1 MLNNLALHCINA
13 TVLHQCG
20 TNSSCV
26 FLTSLDS
33 PRLWLPGREAIRDCS
48 WSAEYRI
55 SAEPAN
61 LRSEVSSVNLES
73 KMATSSAVKS
83 CASKLTKA
91 EKKALRKQT
100 KLIHALRRHNADL
113 ASVSESPTRHL
124 MVGNGGLMCGVD
136 RSQIVSLFQKFGNIE
151 RLLMFPGRSFS
162 FISFQTV
169 SESVRAMETVHGRVL
184 NCPSEFPRPD
194 VTFYLSFLANV
205 PDDVTIE
212 NQVKPAGLVLVE
224 DFVTEAEEEEL
235 IQALG
240 WRVDGSENE
249 IPGTGIT

>member
-1 MLNNLALHCINA
+1 
-13 TVLHQCG
+13 
-20 TNSSCV
+20 
-26 FLTSLDS
+26 
-33 PRLWLPGREAIRDCS
+33 
-48 WSAEYRI
+48 
-55 SAEPAN
+55 
-61 LRSEVSSVNLES
+61 
-73 KMATSSAVKS
+73 MATSSAVKS

-184 NCPSEFPRPD
+184 NCPSEFSRPD

-240 WRVDGSENE
+240 WGVDGSENE
-249 IPGTGIT
+249 IPGTGIYLSFSWHDQSLCDQTKSNLHENHKRQSN

>member
-1 MLNNLALHCINA
+1 MALFSTQMSHS
-13 TVLHQCG
+13 TGSFRVSRSRFG
-20 TNSSCV
+20 
-26 FLTSLDS
+26 FG
-33 PRLWLPGREAIRDCS
+33 WKEIRDSS
-48 WSAEYRI
+48 WSAEYQI
-55 SAEPAN
+55 SVEPAN

-73 KMATSSAVKS
+73 KMATSSAVKY
-83 CASKLTKA
+83 CANKLTKA

-100 KLIHALRRHNADL
+100 KLIHTLRRHNADL

-136 RSQIVSLFQKFGNIE
+136 RNQIVGLFQKFGNID

-169 SESVRAMETVHGRVL
+169 SESVKAMETVHGRVL
-184 NCPSEFPRPD
+184 DCPSEFPRPD
-194 VTFYLSFLANV
+194 VTFYLSFLESV
-205 PDDVTIE
+205 PDKITIE

-224 DFVTEAEEEEL
+224 DFVTEAEEEGL

-240 WRVDGSENE
+240 WGIDGSENE
-249 IPGTGIT
+249 IQGTGINLKLSI

>member
-1 MLNNLALHCINA
+1 M
-13 TVLHQCG
+13 
-20 TNSSCV
+20 
-26 FLTSLDS
+26 
-33 PRLWLPGREAIRDCS
+33 
-48 WSAEYRI
+48 

-61 LRSEVSSVNLES
+61 LGFEVSPLNIES

-136 RSQIVSLFQKFGNIE
+136 RNQIVSLFQKFGNIE

-169 SESVRAMETVHGRVL
+169 SESVKAMETVHGRVL
-184 NCPSEFPRPD
+184 DCPSECPRPD

-205 PDDVTIE
+205 PDDVAIE
-212 NQVKPAGLVLVE
+212 NQVKPTGLMLIE
-224 DFVTEAEEEEL
+224 DFVTGAEEEEL

-240 WRVDGSENE
+240 WGTDGSENE
-249 IPGTGIT
+249 FTGTGIYLSVWKRYYTCFHFVHRRHLLTIFHHLLTCYLNS